1 MENFWEDHRAYF
13 WEVVSVMALTPKQE
27 KFCQCIA
34 DGMTQA
40 DAYRQSYSASKMS
53 GNSIYSKAS
62 ELMADGKIS
71 SRVAEIKAQLEEKAL
86 WTREDSVRAL
96 KSVIEGGRPSD
107 VTGAVKELNSMHG
120 YNEPK
125 KMELTGK
132 DGGPMQIKTFS
143 ELYGDTESE
152 PN

>member
-1 MENFWEDHRAYF
+1 
-13 WEVVSVMALTPKQE
+13 MALTPKQE

-40 DAYRQSYSASKMS
+40 DAYRASYNASRMS
-53 GNSIYSKAS
+53 KGSVYVRAS
-62 ELMADGKIS
+62 ELMSDSKIS
-71 SRVAEIKAQLEEKAL
+71 VRVSEIKSQLEEKAL

-125 KMELTGK
+125 KVELTGK
-132 DGGPMQIKTFS
+132 DGGPMQFQDLTKEEMIEEAKRRGIP
-143 ELYGDTESE
+143 LDAIGL
-152 PN
+152 

>member
-1 MENFWEDHRAYF
+1 
-13 WEVVSVMALTPKQE
+13 MALTPKQE

-40 DAYRQSYSASKMS
+40 DAYRASYNASKMS

-62 ELMADGKIS
+62 ELMADGKIAA
-71 SRVAEIKAQLEEKAL
+71 RVAEIRAQLEDKAL

-125 KMELTGK
+125 KVELTGK
-132 DGGPMQIKTFS
+132 DGGPMQFQDLTKEEMIEEAKRRGIP
-143 ELYGDTESE
+143 LDAIGL
-152 PN
+152 

>member
-1 MENFWEDHRAYF
+1 
-13 WEVVSVMALTPKQE
+13 MALTPKQE

-40 DAYRQSYSASKMS
+40 DAYRQSYNAARMS
-53 GNSIYSKAS
+53 DNSIYSKAS
-62 ELMADGKIS
+62 ELMTDGKIT
-71 SRVAEIKAQLEEKAL
+71 SRVAEIKSQLEDKAL

-125 KMELTGK
+125 KVELTGK
-132 DGGPMQIKTFS
+132 DGGPMEIKTLDSFY
-143 ELYGDTESE
+143 EES
-152 PN
+152 